1 MSFQEPKEAQQ
12 AAQPT
17 LCVTG
22 CGFFANP
29 SSNGYCSKCY
39 REHHAAEDTQKQV
52 EATVRTTTPQAAEEL
67 AKLQQPASAAQS
79 QPDLAAAAPSAAPA
93 AATSTSPDSSG
104 KVSTRCQVCRK
115 KVGLT
120 GFKCRCS
127 PCAVFCGQHRYA
139 EAHDCSFDYKG
150 MQREKLAAA
159 NPVVQASKVER
170 I

>member
-1 MSFQEPKEAQQ
+1 MSFQEPNEAH
-12 AAQPT
+12 AAPQPT

-29 SSNGYCSKCY
+29 SSNGFCSKCF
-39 REHHAAEDTQKQV
+39 RERQTAEDKHKQV
-52 EATVRTTTPQAAEEL
+52 EDSVRTSIAQTTDEP
-67 AKLQQPASAAQS
+67 AKLQQPASVVSHESGAAE
-79 QPDLAAAAPSAAPA
+79 AAPCAAPA
-93 AATSTSPDSSG
+93 AASCPESAT
-104 KVSTRCQVCRK
+104 KCSTRCQVCRK

-139 EAHDCSFDYKG
+139 EEHNCAFDYKG

-159 NPVVQASKVER
+159 NPVVQASKIDR

>member
-1 MSFQEPKEAQQ
+1 MPPLLTSI
-12 AAQPT
+12 
-17 LCVTG
+17 V
-22 CGFFANP
+22 FARSNP
-29 SSNGYCSKCY
+29 SSNGYCSKCF
-39 REHHAAEDTQKQV
+39 REHQAANEKQNQT
-52 EATVRTTTPQAAEEL
+52 EASVRTSPSPSTEAPPKQD
-67 AKLQQPASAAQS
+67 QPACVEVSGAQEA
-79 QPDLAAAAPSAAPA
+79 QAVPGAAPA
-93 AATSTSPDSSG
+93 AGSAPESAT
-104 KVSTRCQVCRK
+104 KLSTRCQVCRK